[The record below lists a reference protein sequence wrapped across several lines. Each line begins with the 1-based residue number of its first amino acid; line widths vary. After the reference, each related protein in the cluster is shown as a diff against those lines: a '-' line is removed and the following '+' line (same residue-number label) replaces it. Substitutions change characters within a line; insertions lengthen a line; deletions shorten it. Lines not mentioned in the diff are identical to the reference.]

1 MSTTRARPGSAPRP
15 RASGMGAGR
24 ASAMRAALAHVLRRL
39 AWAAILIA
47 GVTAVSFGIAY
58 LLPGDAARMLVGPQA
73 SAADLER
80 VRTIYGLDR
89 PVPVQFARFVRRL
102 VHLGPARDGDAGV
115 NHDHDRARVGAR
127 GDPEH
132 RSCAEGPLG
141 LHVDLGYSFH
151 YRKPVVDLLAA
162 KAPRSVELALAALLV
177 QLVLGLALG
186 IVAAARRGT
195 AWEDAALGAALLG
208 ASAPTFVIGPALQ
221 YVLAYKLRLLPYD
234 GYGATAGEH
243 LRSLVLPALTLG
255 IFGSALC
262 ARIVREELR
271 ALLRQDFI
279 RTARAKGASRLRALV
294 VHALRNALLPL
305 ATLAALDFG
314 AMAGGAMITE
324 KLFRWPGVGSMAVEA
339 LQNRDG
345 PLIVGTVLFA
355 ASAIVLATVALDL
368 AALALDP
375 RLRSRSR

>member
-1 MSTTRARPGSAPRP
+1 MSTTPARPGSASRP
-15 RASGMGAGR
+15 RASRMGAGR
-24 ASAMRAALAHVLRRL
+24 ASAVRAALAHVLRRL

-47 GVTAVSFGIAY
+47 GVTVVSFGIAY

-73 SAADLER
+73 SAADLDR

-102 VHLGPARDGDAGV
+102 VHLGPARGGDAGV
-115 NHDHDRARVGAR
+115 AGAR

-132 RSCAEGPLG
+132 RSCAEAPLG

-151 YRKPVVDLLAA
+151 YRKPVVDLLEA

-243 LRSLVLPALTLG
+243 LSSLVLPALTLG

-314 AMAGGAMITE
+314 AMAGGAMVTE

>member
-1 MSTTRARPGSAPRP
+1 MSTTPARPGSASRP
-15 RASGMGAGR
+15 RASAMRAGR
-24 ASAMRAALAHVLRRL
+24 ASAVRAALAHVLRRL

-102 VHLGPARDGDAGV
+102 VHIGPARGGDAGV
-115 NHDHDRARVGAR
+115 EATRAGAR
-127 GDPEH
+127 GHPEH

-151 YRKPVVDLLAA
+151 YRKPVVDLLEA

-186 IVAAARRGT
+186 VVAAARRGT

-221 YVLAYKLRLLPYD
+221 YVLAYELRLLPYD

-314 AMAGGAMITE
+314 AMAGGAMVTE

-368 AALALDP
+368 ASLALDP

>member
-1 MSTTRARPGSAPRP
+1 MSTTPALPGSASRP
-15 RASGMGAGR
+15 RASVVRAGR
-24 ASAMRAALAHVLRRL
+24 ASAVRAALAHVLRRL

-102 VHLGPARDGDAGV
+102 VHVGPARGGDAGGV
-115 NHDHDRARVGAR
+115 DHDRARAGAR

-151 YRKPVVDLLAA
+151 YRKPVVDLLEA

-234 GYGATAGEH
+234 GYGATAGEQ
-243 LRSLVLPALTLG
+243 LRSLALPALTLG
-255 IFGSALC
+255 VFGSALC

-314 AMAGGAMITE
+314 AMAGGAMVTE

>member
-1 MSTTRARPGSAPRP
+1 MSAPRP
-15 RASGMGAGR
+15 RPTAAPRAGR
-24 ASAMRAALAHVLRRL
+24 AAAMSAALAHLLRRL

-58 LLPGDAARMLVGPQA
+58 LLPGDPARMLVGPQA

-80 VRTIYGLDR
+80 VRAIYALDR

-102 VHLGPARDGDAGV
+102 VHLGPAGGGDGGGERP
-115 NHDHDRARVGAR
+115 RA
-127 GDPEH
+127 DPEH
-132 RSCAEGPLG
+132 RSCAAGPLG
-141 LHVDLGYSFH
+141 VHVDLGYSFH
-151 YRKPVVDLLAA
+151 YRKPVVDLLEA

-195 AWEDAALGAALLG
+195 VWEDAALGATLLG

-221 YVLAYKLRLLPYD
+221 YVLAHELRLLPYD
-234 GYGATAGEH
+234 GYGATAADH
-243 LRSLVLPALTLG
+243 LRSLALPALTLG
-255 IFGSALC
+255 LFGSALY

-271 ALLRQDFI
+271 TLLRQDFI

-314 AMAGGAMITE
+314 ALAGGAIVTE

-355 ASAIVLATVALDL
+355 SAAIVLATLALDL

-375 RLRSRSR
+375 RLRSRPR